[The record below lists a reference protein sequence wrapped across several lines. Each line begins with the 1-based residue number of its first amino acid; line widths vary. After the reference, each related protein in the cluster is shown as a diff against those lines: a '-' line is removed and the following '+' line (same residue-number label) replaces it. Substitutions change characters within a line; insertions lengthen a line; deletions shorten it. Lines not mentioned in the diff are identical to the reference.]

1 MANVYNAPEISV
13 TEVAQ
18 KRANK
23 EPFILLDIRES
34 AELMMSELGEGVE
47 HLPLSSLVAM
57 REQALPAA
65 IIADKTVEI
74 VVFCHHGSRSAQV
87 TAWLLQQGWVNV
99 LSMAGGIEAYAQ
111 EVDASVGF
119 Y

>member
-1 MANVYNAPEISV
+1 MANVYGAPEISV

-18 KRANK
+18 KRANG
-23 EPFILLDIRES
+23 EPFVLLDIREP
-34 AELMMSELGEGVE
+34 AELMMANLGEDVE
-47 HLPLSSLVAM
+47 HVPLSSLVAM
-57 REQALPAA
+57 REQALPES

-74 VVFCHHGSRSAQV
+74 VVICHHGSRSAQV
-87 TAWLLQQGWVNV
+87 TAWLHQQGWVNA
-99 LSMAGGIEAYAQ
+99 LSMAGGIEAYAE